1 MCHVGWNL
9 SMSDN
14 QKQPR
19 REKQPYAT
27 YTSLF
32 ESSLSEL
39 LLNIRPVCL
48 CRGENSAELPK
59 WNYTDKTSHACY
71 ITFRVT
77 LRTLHCA
84 TLLFR
89 NLWTEFSVRLGYDVV
104 PLVKPIPSFRRD
116 VWIIMTLMCVKYSLF
131 RPTDKLNP
139 VSKSARKIVWKKRLC
154 LKSNRYVQRLLVNC
168 SFVRFAQVH

>member
-59 WNYTDKTSHACY
+59 
-71 ITFRVT
+71 
-77 LRTLHCA
+77 
-84 TLLFR
+84 
-89 NLWTEFSVRLGYDVV
+89 
-104 PLVKPIPSFRRD
+104 
-116 VWIIMTLMCVKYSLF
+116 
-131 RPTDKLNP
+131 
-139 VSKSARKIVWKKRLC
+139 
-154 LKSNRYVQRLLVNC
+154 
-168 SFVRFAQVH
+168 